1 MDIMSTSAAADDGDL
16 DDLLNSAL
24 DDFQRQGGKSSCDDT
39 SDVRGAR
46 GPATPNM
53 TPSNVSAEAGQTRRE
68 DLPDNV
74 PVASYSLASNSKHT
88 LPDVQGLGGK
98 GLPALLPPDRRKAK
112 KPSAGHHAA
121 GSCPPPVVPKGG
133 PSSSG
138 SRGIDADLSGR
149 EDGVSATLQAL
160 ASQTRQTVDRMDPK
174 ANEEEEPTA
183 DHEFVEKLMEQF
195 ESLGGSQDIQGLM
208 ETMIK
213 QLLSKEVL
221 HAPMMEISERYPVWL
236 EANKSKI
243 SEEDY
248 SRYAKQLDLMK
259 KLCEMYDTCPEDF
272 EKIMELMQ
280 QMQDCGNPPSEIMKE
295 LAPGLDVGKD
305 GLPVLPDLSA
315 LAGMTGGGVGGFPD
329 LGGQDVPPQ
338 CSIS

>member
-1 MDIMSTSAAADDGDL
+1 MDMSTSAAGDDGDL

-24 DDFQRQGGKSSCDDT
+24 DEFQRQGKSLGNGST
-39 SDVRGAR
+39 NVRGS
-46 GPATPNM
+46 TPV
-53 TPSNVSAEAGQTRRE
+53 PLCDGSAEVWQRGTGLADGA
-68 DLPDNV
+68 
-74 PVASYSLASNSKHT
+74 PVACSSAT
-88 LPDVQGLGGK
+88 EFLPDVQGLGGK
-98 GLPALLPPDRRKAK
+98 GLPALAPDRRRVK
-112 KPSAGHHAA
+112 KPSGHAA
-121 GSCPPPVVPKGG
+121 ASAAAPKGG
-133 PSSSG
+133 SSSG
-138 SRGIDADLSGR
+138 VSELSGR
-149 EDGVSATLQAL
+149 DGVSATLQAL
-160 ASQTRQTVDRMDPK
+160 ANQTRQTVDRMDPN
-174 ANEEEEPTA
+174 ANEDAT
-183 DHEFVEKLMEQF
+183 DQEFVEKLMQQF
-195 ESLGGSQDIQGLM
+195 EALGGSQDIQGLM

-248 SRYAKQLDLMK
+248 KRYAKQLELMRS
-259 KLCEMYDTCPEDF
+259 LCEMYDTRPDDF
-272 EKIMELMQ
+272 ERIMELMQ

-315 LAGMTGGGVGGFPD
+315 LAGMAGGGAGGLPD

-338 CSIS
+338 CTIS